1 MGRAHERRSERC
13 GHTFASHGRRRFH
26 PRLPRG
32 LGRRDRARLRA
43 VDDFRAARDVHLR
56 RASLGL
62 GRGLGTLA
70 ESEAILLRRGRD
82 ATQST
87 WQRALQAKT
96 AAVRRLELELERRDL
111 RIRAL
116 EVDRATREEGDAFAS
131 GEDDASRLATEADA
145 SRALALRPASA
156 VIDDMRRDMEDREY
170 RLTALTEAIHR
181 SSERSVENEVAVSAA
196 RDELVARAERYR
208 ASETRLAR
216 QLEASR
222 AVEENLREEIREG
235 ERAFGLLQSQFAAVV
250 ARARESR
257 ARVAAGSAS
266 RLASRTETSKTTE
279 RRLDEASREMR
290 TVTDASRALELLRE
304 ACDGIAAK
312 RAMETKGRPRSSPA
326 SGDDN
331 AYRDDAEN
339 GDGRARGDGRSGGGG
354 GGTRGAH
361 ARARRNAR
369 AVGDGD
375 GEPSSRGRSPST
387 SERGSRRRRSSLR
400 ARDPKDAR
408 KDARIRGGTVDAR
421 PRERTD
427 DTHAKMVERRF
438 GGVLGRGC
446 GGKGGRRDGEGC
458 SARGGSGV
466 SGDAAAFRRA
476 SRGAGVEGGDVR
488 GEMPRGERR
497 VERRAGRVRERL
509 GPNGTR
515 E

>member
-1 MGRAHERRSERC
+1 MGAAGSTPDSLEGSDVATERVSAPSTTSAPRETSTSG
-13 GHTFASHGRRRFH
+13 GHRWGW
-26 PRLPRG
+26 
-32 LGRRDRARLRA
+32 DE
-43 VDDFRAARDVHLR
+43 V
-56 RASLGL
+56 
-62 GRGLGTLA
+62 LGTLA
-70 ESEAILLRRGRD
+70 ESEAISSCDEDVD

-290 TVTDASRALELLRE
+290 TVTDASESARTPARSVRRNRREESDGDEGPDAFEGRRDFRGRRGARLRM
-304 ACDGIAAK
+304 ATD
-312 RAMETKGRPRSSPA
+312 
-326 SGDDN
+326 
-331 AYRDDAEN
+331 
-339 GDGRARGDGRSGGGG
+339 ARGDGRSGGGG

-515 E
+515 V

>member
-1 MGRAHERRSERC
+1 MWAH
-13 GHTFASHGRRRFH
+13 
-26 PRLPRG
+26 L
-32 LGRRDRARLRA
+32 RARA
-43 VDDFRAARDVHLR
+43 MGAAGSTPDSLEGSDVATERVSAPSTTSAPRETSTSGGHR
-56 RASLGL
+56 WGWDEV
-62 GRGLGTLA
+62 LGTLA
-70 ESEAILLRRGRD
+70 ESEAISSCDEDVD

-116 EVDRATREEGDAFAS
+116 EVDRATREEGDTFAS

-208 ASETRLAR
+208 ASETRLAH

-235 ERAFGLLQSQFAAVV
+235 ERAFELLQSQFAALV

-312 RAMETKGRPRSSPA
+312 RAMETKGRTRSRPA

-339 GDGRARGDGRSGGGG
+339 GDGELTRAVTAALEAAAAEREALTHERDETRARLE
-354 GGTRGAH
+354 TETA
-361 ARARRNAR
+361 
-369 AVGDGD
+369 
-375 GEPSSRGRSPST
+375 
-387 SERGSRRRRSSLR
+387 SLR
-400 ARDPKDAR
+400 AEVEALRRANAVRVEDGVLFARGTRRTPGRTRESEEGPSTPDRESEPTTPTRRWSNDGSAACSAAGAVGKGDVATGKDA
-408 KDARIRGGTVDAR
+408 
-421 PRERTD
+421 PREEDPEFRE
-427 DTHAKMVERRF
+427 MRRRF
-438 GGVLGRGC
+438 
-446 GGKGGRRDGEGC
+446 DGL
-458 SARGGSGV
+458 R
-466 SGDAAAFRRA
+466 AALAW
-476 SRGAGVEGGDVR
+476 
-488 GEMPRGERR
+488 
-497 VERRAGRVRERL
+497 REE
-509 GPNGTR
+509 T
-515 E
+515 